1 MFTRQ
6 MRILL
11 LWNVCSIGEER
22 QNMLYTY
29 TSTERE
35 RGEEEMG
42 GWGGD

>member
-1 MFTRQ
+1 MFTSQ

-11 LWNVCSIGEER
+11 LWNVCSTGEER

-35 RGEEEMG
+35 RGDGRVG
-42 GWGGD
+42 G